1 MIPPEA
7 NAEFVCCME
16 DILDIYKRP
25 YSPTHPVVCFDET
38 NKQLVKETKTPLPAE
53 PETSCKSV
61 LTVNM
66 KNKFHSR
73 KFASTVKNGLKLIE
87 NHLLK

>member
-1 MIPPEA
+1 MLPQGSYRFLLLETGLWIELPGCKISIPHKTCPKY
-7 NAEFVCCME
+7 NIKPQ
-16 DILDIYKRP
+16 IL
-25 YSPTHPVVCFDET
+25 
-38 NKQLVKETKTPLPAE
+38 TPQGIQ
-53 PETSCKSV
+53 ETSCKSV

-73 KFASTVKNGLKLIE
+73 KFVSTVKNGLKLIE